1 MNRGRQ
7 VTLPE
12 KKKEMNGDLERLR
25 ETTERLEGDLE
36 VDEAIDLLEKSVEEV
51 ERFGARLGETES

>member
-1 MNRGRQ
+1 M
-7 VTLPE
+7 PE

>member
-1 MNRGRQ
+1 M
-7 VTLPE
+7 PE

-36 VDEAIDLLEKSVEEV
+36 VDEAIDLLEESVEDV